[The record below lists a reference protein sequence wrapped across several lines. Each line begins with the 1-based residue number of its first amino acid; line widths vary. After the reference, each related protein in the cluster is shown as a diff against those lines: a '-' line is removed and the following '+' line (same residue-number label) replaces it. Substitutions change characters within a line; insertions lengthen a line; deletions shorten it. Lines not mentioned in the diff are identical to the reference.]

1 MDPRHYF
8 VVVASRGRVAAAAA
22 GGYVEISQGRA
33 SPLGRLREGDLV
45 VFYSPRETDPG
56 GSAVQPFTAIAEV
69 AAGPAF
75 EGEPRHESAERPLR
89 RGAHYWPTGHA
100 PIRPLLEALDFIRDK
115 KHWGVSLR
123 HGFVQMSAADF
134 RHIAQ
139 AMGCEQDAQ
148 RALATGTA

>member
-1 MDPRHYF
+1 MDTRHYF
-8 VVVASRGRVAAAAA
+8 VIIASRERVTAAAT
-22 GGYVEISQGRA
+22 GSYIEISQGRA
-33 SPLGRLREGDLV
+33 SPLERLREGDLV

-56 GSAVQPFTAIAEV
+56 GAALQQFTAV
-69 AAGPAF
+69 AQVGAGPVFA
-75 EGEPRHESAERPLR
+75 GEPRHESAERPFR
-89 RGAHYWPTGHA
+89 RVAHYWQAEQA
-100 PIRPLLEALDFIRDK
+100 PIRPLLDALDFIRDK

-139 AMGCEQDAQ
+139 AMGCEQHVP